1 MHFVQWW
8 SGLFLVLYGSYVF
21 HICLSIKLGLLIIK
35 GYFKGKLAFQLIWF
49 FLYPQI
55 QQVEMC
61 LSVSNMQQWASY
73 AAILEEA
80 AIPHP
85 PFMQALLPFVYF
97 FSCLY
102 VLVSLLSTHLEHT
115 QNTRRFGAAKMQL
128 FWFMLLI
135 IYRVYGHSGL
145 VAPKILPL
153 RGNWLHYVLTYRTLL
168 TDLTW
173 PAEAQPGP
181 LTAYL
186 MNWKH

>member
-97 FSCLY
+97 FFLPICVSISTLNSLRTHTKHKEIWRCKDAAFLVY
-102 VLVSLLSTHLEHT
+102 V
-115 QNTRRFGAAKMQL
+115 A
-128 FWFMLLI
+128 
-135 IYRVYGHSGL
+135 
-145 VAPKILPL
+145 
-153 RGNWLHYVLTYRTLL
+153 HYL
-168 TDLTW
+168 
-173 PAEAQPGP
+173 
-181 LTAYL
+181 
-186 MNWKH
+186 